1 MEADG
6 VAAALQHG
14 TSQVVVQND
23 SRHRVPGREG
33 THMAA
38 QEVLHAGIEK
48 EAQEDL
54 AREAQDSNEG
64 HQWTT
69 CPTNHHMSK
78 VCPIDLTLFARQGT
92 QTQISFRRRPWPVT
106 SNDMAELALPTAIA
120 ALLHHHEQAARPQ
133 RRELRQGLVDEW
145 QIRMNFRGA
154 VQLRKTRQAGLSQH
168 PGDGVAVNA
177 QLFGDGSDPP
187 AFSVVIA
194 QDLRLDVWGNGHA
207 DVLFDCS
214 TGLGCVARSCGGQTA
229 DSKGRS
235 NGSATAAG

>member
-1 MEADG
+1 MSGELEQGGMEADG

-78 VCPIDLTLFARQGT
+78 VCPIDLSLFARQGT
-92 QTQISFRRRPWPVT
+92 QTQISFRRRPWSVT
-106 SNDMAELALPTAIA
+106 SNDMAELALTAAIA
-120 ALLHHHEQAARPQ
+120 ALLHHRVQAARPQ
-133 RRELRQGLVDEW
+133 RRELGQSLVDEW
-145 QIRMNFRGA
+145 QIRVDFRGA
-154 VQLRKTRQAGLSQH
+154 AQPLDARQAGLGQH
-168 PGDGVAVNA
+168 PGDSVTVHA
-177 QLFGDGSDPP
+177 QLLGNRSDPP
-187 AFSVVIA
+187 AFSMVIA
-194 QDLRLDVWGNGHA
+194 QDLSLAFRGDRHDRV
-207 DVLFDCS
+207 VL
-214 TGLGCVARSCGGQTA
+214 GEVG
-229 DSKGRS
+229 
-235 NGSATAAG
+235 